1 MSGNNPN
8 AFVQAFDVDNQEL
21 KPIIPAPDDAGAMN
35 LRWFGRAPD
44 KLYSYLNAEGG
55 LICYIGRWN
64 EVDSQS
70 KTIRPITFCETPE
83 GERKWALKG
92 VPAPKPL
99 YNLDKLAQYPECSV
113 MICEGEKTADAAKIL
128 FPDFI
133 GTTVM
138 GGANAVKHADLTPLK
153 GHRIK
158 IAMDYD
164 ETGKNYGKDLVK
176 RLQSIG
182 VSSIQIL
189 SSAIF
194 KEYAAENGKL
204 VPRDGDLSQNYDL
217 ADALAEGWTAALI
230 MKYTKECGDLF
241 VDPQIVFDDD
251 LHPQI
256 ENIPPSKVDET
267 SIDNTVKASEKH
279 AENRLAG
286 SDISFPDVEPWPDPV
301 DVSVL
306 LEELMNIFR
315 RCAILPE
322 NAALAIS
329 LWVVFTWCIDHF
341 EIAPILA
348 LCSPEKRCGKTTVL
362 NVLQRLVHNPQ
373 PTANVTPAALFRF
386 IDKYHP
392 TLLIDEADTFLKNNE
407 ELRGI
412 LNAGH
417 NRDSAFIIR
426 LVGNQHTPRKF
437 NTWGAKAIALI
448 GRLPETL
455 EDRSIVIFL
464 KRKRT
469 YEKVEKLPRY
479 STDLIDTKCK
489 LKRLSLDFVAT
500 PEKFTFPEG
509 LSDRAADNWKP
520 LLAIAKLGGSEWYD
534 KAFQAMITL
543 SAHIFDGDSMGTQLL
558 HDISSI
564 LKQLHT
570 EKRIPSQELL
580 DKLLVDPEKLWV
592 GYNKG
597 KGLSLHNLSKLLKPY
612 GIYSKSIRIG
622 THTCKGYEKSQFE
635 DAFQRYLSTPSSDES
650 VTSSQGA
657 SNKEN
662 LVPDS
667 KNRLILETQN
677 GTEKPFEYKG
687 CDDVTDQI
695 GIEYKASPYKEA
707 QMF

>member
-21 KPIIPAPDDAGAMN
+21 KPIIPVPEDAGAMN

-44 KLYSYLNAEGG
+44 KLYSYHNTDGA
-55 LICYIGRWN
+55 LICYQGRWN
-64 EVDSQS
+64 KVNGQGKD
-70 KTIRPITFCETPE
+70 IRPITFCETTE
-83 GERKWALKG
+83 GQRKWALKG
-92 VPAPKPL
+92 VPAPRPL

-138 GGANAVKHADLTPLK
+138 GGANAVRYSDLTPLK

-164 ETGKNYGKDLVK
+164 ETGKDYGKDLVK
-176 RLQSIG
+176 HLHSIG

-189 SSAIF
+189 SPAIF

-204 VPRDGDLSQNYDL
+204 VPREGDLSQKYDL
-217 ADALAEGWTAALI
+217 ADAVEEGWTAALI
-230 MKYTKECGDLF
+230 MEYAKECGALF
-241 VDPQIVFDDD
+241 VDPQTVFGDALDS
-251 LHPQI
+251 QAK
-256 ENIPPSKVDET
+256 NTSSVVAT
-267 SIDNTVKASEKH
+267 SINNSVKEPAKSKE
-279 AENRLAG
+279 RLPG
-286 SDISFPDVEPWPDPV
+286 SDISFPEVEPWPDPV

-322 NAALAIS
+322 NAALSIS
-329 LWVVFTWCIDHF
+329 LWIVFTWCIDHF

-373 PTANVTPAALFRF
+373 PTANLTPAALFRF
-386 IDKYHP
+386 IDQYHP

-417 NRDSAFIIR
+417 ARDLAFIIR

-455 EDRSIVIFL
+455 EDRSIVILL

-469 YEKVEKLPRY
+469 DEKVEKLTRY

-489 LKRLSLDFVAT
+489 LKRLSIDFVAT
-500 PEKFTFPEG
+500 PEHFTFPEG

-520 LLAIAKLGGSEWYD
+520 LLAIAKLGGSEWYS

-543 SAHIFDGDSMGTQLL
+543 SAHTFDGDSMGTQLL
-558 HDISSI
+558 HNISII
-564 LKQLHT
+564 LKEQLT

-580 DKLLVDPEKLWV
+580 DKLLDDPEKPWI
-592 GYNKG
+592 GYNRG
-597 KGLSLHNLSKLLKPY
+597 KGLSLHSLSKLLKPY
-612 GIYSKSIRIG
+612 GINSRSIRIG

-635 DAFQRYLSTPSSDES
+635 DAFQRYLSLPSSDES
-650 VTSSQGA
+650 VTSSQRPA
-657 SNKEN
+657 NKSN

-667 KNRLILETQN
+667 KNRSILETKN
-677 GTEKPFEYKG
+677 GTEKPLKYKG
-687 CDDVTDQI
+687 CDDVTDQM
-695 GIEYKASPYKEA
+695 GIEYKASPYEEV
-707 QMF
+707 QMS